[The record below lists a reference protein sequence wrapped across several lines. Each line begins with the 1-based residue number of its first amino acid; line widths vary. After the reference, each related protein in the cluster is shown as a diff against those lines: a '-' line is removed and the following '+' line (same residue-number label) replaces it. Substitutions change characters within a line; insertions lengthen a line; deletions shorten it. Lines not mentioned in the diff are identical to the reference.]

1 MNDYLL
7 IDFDSF
13 FHNGTAGDDM
23 IHDEKYIISN
33 LCQKDPGD
41 KKLIRFMQEKDC
53 LIKLGNGDVPQGLEL
68 AIRYLSLGECAI
80 VRCHSKF
87 AHPRGRKNKCDGVES
102 NDLPSSKDVIY
113 RVYLRSIKS
122 IAENQSYTFRL
133 KLARQLKSIGND
145 YYINEWIGPHGGYGK
160 VKSLK
165 SYISSSDELVSLL
178 KDLKDD
184 ETSGSGETGEL
195 RGEAGALLVDCFNN
209 IAAAHLRDQDYG
221 KAKDAAAEAII
232 LDPNNIKA
240 LCRAAKA
247 AMSVGE
253 FEESNMALEAAIEL
267 DKGNMDVQKLK
278 AEYDRKMKLYRKKER
293 EMYAKM
299 MNSDVVKKSDADKS
313 PSLSSGSK
321 ARLENN
327 CKETEPLSAISD
339 MGSEVQ
345 TSSKYKDKDAASVN
359 WRGWFL
365 ISVLMFVCFVLA
377 LNHIL
382 GGELRTEKSFKAG
395 TRINSNEL

>member
-1 MNDYLL
+1 MNVYLL
-7 IDFDSF
+7 IDFDAF
-13 FHNGTAGDDM
+13 FHNGTDGGDM
-23 IHDEKYIISN
+23 IHDDKYIIPN

-80 VRCHSKF
+80 VHCHSKF
-87 AHPRGRKNKCDGVES
+87 AHPHGRKNKFNGVES

-122 IAENQSYTFRL
+122 IAEDQSYTFRL

-145 YYINEWIGPHGGYGK
+145 YYINEWIGPHGGLGK

-165 SYISSSDELVSLL
+165 AYNGSSNELVSLL
-178 KDLKDD
+178 KDLNED
-184 ETSGSGETGEL
+184 ETSESGENGEL
-195 RGEAGALLVDCFNN
+195 RGEAGALLVDCLNN
-209 IAAAHLRDQDYG
+209 ISAAHLRDQDYG
-221 KAKDAAAEAII
+221 KAKDAAAEAIK

-253 FEESNMALEAAIEL
+253 FEESKMALEIAIGV
-267 DKGNMDVQKLK
+267 DKANVDVQKLNS
-278 AEYDRKMKLYRKKER
+278 EYDRKLKLYRKKER

-299 MNSDVVKKSDADKS
+299 MNSDVVNKSGVNESQSLS
-313 PSLSSGSK
+313 PSSK
-321 ARLENN
+321 AGLEKN
-327 CKETEPLSAISD
+327 CKGAEPLSTIIGMD
-339 MGSEVQ
+339 LEEQ
-345 TSSKYKDKDAASVN
+345 TSFKYKDNAPDN
-359 WRGWFL
+359 WKGCFL
-365 ISVLMFVCFVLA
+365 ISALLLVCFVLA

-382 GGELRTEKSFKAG
+382 GGEVQTEKSFKAAP
-395 TRINSNEL
+395 RSNEL